1 MEELN
6 WKYWYTDVDK
16 DKNQYTYEECN
27 RIGPVDAKYVKS
39 SNKDF
44 NGNPFIEALP

>member
-6 WKYWYTDVDK
+6 WKYWYTNVDK

-27 RIGPVDAKYVKS
+27 RIG
-39 SNKDF
+39 
-44 NGNPFIEALP
+44 L

>member
-16 DKNQYTYEECN
+16 DKNQYTYEELVLCQDL
-27 RIGPVDAKYVKS
+27 RQLKYL
-39 SNKDF
+39 F
-44 NGNPFIEALP
+44 F